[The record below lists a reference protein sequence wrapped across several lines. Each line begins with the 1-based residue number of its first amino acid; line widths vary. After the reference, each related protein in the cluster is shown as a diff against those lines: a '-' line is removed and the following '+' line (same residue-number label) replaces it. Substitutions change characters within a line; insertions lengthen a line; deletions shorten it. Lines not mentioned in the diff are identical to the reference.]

1 MYMYILSGR
10 GYYKTLLMCYLQ
22 DWYTLIRKNEI
33 ATIFYIDKKQL
44 KYFQYTQGIISLPA
58 EYAC

>member
-1 MYMYILSGR
+1 
-10 GYYKTLLMCYLQ
+10 MCYLQ

>member
-1 MYMYILSGR
+1 
-10 GYYKTLLMCYLQ
+10 MCYLQ
-22 DWYTLIRKNEI
+22 DWYTLNRKNEI